1 MSGDQKNPEER
12 VPEPENSSDPEPGT
26 AEHSVQMFAQEHFL
40 EHVQGFVL
48 VVHQLLGEVEQRRLH
63 FADKICESLRLT
75 VLAPEGDPF
84 ITCLFDVGVHILTS
98 RSWETNGSEI

>member
-40 EHVQGFVL
+40 EHVQELLQSVDPSQFVDSWDGC
-48 VVHQLLGEVEQRRLH
+48 V
-63 FADKICESLRLT
+63 
-75 VLAPEGDPF
+75 GD
-84 ITCLFDVGVHILTS
+84 DVK
-98 RSWETNGSEI
+98 